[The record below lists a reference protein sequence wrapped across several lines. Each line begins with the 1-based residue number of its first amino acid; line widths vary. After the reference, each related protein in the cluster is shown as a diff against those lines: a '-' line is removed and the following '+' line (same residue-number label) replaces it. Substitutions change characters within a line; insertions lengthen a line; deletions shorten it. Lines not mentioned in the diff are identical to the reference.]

1 MRAEIFKQEKKS
13 VYPPKLQRRR
23 AAKILARLKKL
34 HPNAKIALQYKTPM
48 QLLVAVMLSAQTTDK
63 QVNKVTEKLF
73 KRYKTSD
80 DFANAKLST
89 FAREIKSTGFYKTKA
104 KNVIAAARMIRDRF
118 GGKLPRTI
126 EEMTKLPGVGRK
138 TANIVLGN
146 IYGVA
151 EGIAVDTH
159 VARLAQKFKFSGS
172 RDPKK
177 IEQDLM
183 ALFPKKEWLKLS
195 YYFQAHGRTCC
206 TARKKN
212 KKDCALSDL
221 Y

>member
-1 MRAEIFKQEKKS
+1 MVEGLEQKKKR
-13 VYPPKLQRRR
+13 VYPPTLKLRR
-23 AAKILARLKKL
+23 AQKILARLKKL
-34 HPNAKIALQYKTPM
+34 HPGAKIALRHKTPI

-73 KRYKTSD
+73 RKYKTVD
-80 DFANAKLST
+80 DFARAKFST
-89 FAREIKSTGFYKTKA
+89 LAREIKSTGFYKTKA
-104 KNVIAAARMIRDRF
+104 KNVIAAARMLRDRF
-118 GGKLPRTI
+118 DGKLPRTLEGMI
-126 EEMTKLPGVGRK
+126 KLPGVGRK

-146 IYGVA
+146 LYGIA

-159 VARLAQKFKFSGS
+159 VARLAKKFKLSNS
-172 RDPKK
+172 KDPKK

-183 ALFPKKEWLKLS
+183 SLFPKKEWLKLS

-206 TARKKN
+206 TARKKD
-212 KKDCALSDL
+212 KKGCKLGDL